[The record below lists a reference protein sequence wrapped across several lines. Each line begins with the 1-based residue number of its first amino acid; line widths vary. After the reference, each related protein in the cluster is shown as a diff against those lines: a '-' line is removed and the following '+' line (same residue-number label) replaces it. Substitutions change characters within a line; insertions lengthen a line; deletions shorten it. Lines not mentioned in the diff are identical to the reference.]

1 MDILERFKK
10 YIAFDTVSDENSPTY
25 PSTSTQIE
33 FGKMMVAD
41 LLKEGVTD
49 AVQDESGNVYGH
61 VYNGSKETLG
71 LIAHMDTAPTIA
83 GGCKKT
89 RSIVN
94 YDGGDIHLNDKYV
107 MSPSDFDCLK
117 TVVGEDLLV
126 TDGEHLLGGDD
137 KAGIVIIFEFLKYYI
152 THKEEFNYNLA
163 ICFTCDEEI
172 GLGASHFDVKKMG
185 ANIGYTL
192 DGGPIYYA
200 NYENFN
206 AASAKLI
213 IEGVGVH
220 PGSAKNIMVNA
231 VLLGHEFLSKLP
243 KDMIPSK
250 TEGHEGFIHC
260 DSFVGDV
267 EKVELYFILRDHDK
281 ALLEEKKAMMIRA
294 KEEIER
300 DYPKAVLKLEIKD
313 TYRNMRDYFI
323 NDMRAITLINKAY
336 IESNTKIEYVP
347 IRGGTDGATITYMGL
362 PCPNLGIGDFNAHGR
377 FEFVSVTQM
386 KKMVEILKNLFK

>member
-61 VYNGSKETLG
+61 VYNDSKETLG

-83 GGCKKT
+83 GGCKNT
-89 RSIVN
+89 RLIVN

-152 THKEEFNYNLA
+152 MHKEEFNYNLA

-220 PGSAKNIMVNA
+220 PGSAKNVMVNA

>member
-1 MDILERFKK
+1 
-10 YIAFDTVSDENSPTY
+10 
-25 PSTSTQIE
+25 
-33 FGKMMVAD
+33 
-41 LLKEGVTD
+41 
-49 AVQDESGNVYGH
+49 
-61 VYNGSKETLG
+61 
-71 LIAHMDTAPTIA
+71 
-83 GGCKKT
+83 
-89 RSIVN
+89 
-94 YDGGDIHLNDKYV
+94 
-107 MSPSDFDCLK
+107 
-117 TVVGEDLLV
+117 
-126 TDGEHLLGGDD
+126 
-137 KAGIVIIFEFLKYYI
+137 
-152 THKEEFNYNLA
+152 
-163 ICFTCDEEI
+163 
-172 GLGASHFDVKKMG
+172 
-185 ANIGYTL
+185 
-192 DGGPIYYA
+192 
-200 NYENFN
+200 
-206 AASAKLI
+206 
-213 IEGVGVH
+213 
-220 PGSAKNIMVNA
+220 MVNA

-294 KEEIER
+294 KEEIEI